1 MPRTRIVEDGP
12 AWWQLA
18 AVAAVL
24 LAIAY
29 ANGLDGAFVFDD
41 EPSVVSNL
49 SIRRLWP
56 LGPVLF
62 TSGDT
67 GRTHDGRPLVNLSFA
82 VSYAL
87 HGTWRPGLRLG
98 NLAIHLANVCLVYV
112 VTRRL
117 LGRGAG
123 PRWLESDLS
132 QQRWLAAA
140 VALLWAVHPLH
151 THVVTY
157 IVQRAE
163 SLGACF
169 ILGSFLAATVALDAG
184 SLTAVAVA
192 VILGIAGG
200 FTKETTVSILPLV
213 AAYDWA
219 YRPTF
224 AIAGDPRTGR
234 VVRGLLYSGL
244 LLNPLAIM
252 SAAALTGG
260 RGHSAGFGTAPIIDY
275 LLTQCMAVWLYI
287 GRVCWPATLVLEHG
301 DRLATFAE
309 AWPSMLAML
318 VLLSLIAVGYWRR
331 PAAFFPAV
339 AAVLLLAPSSSV
351 VPIATQTVAEH
362 RAYLASAVIVGYAVM
377 GAATFLRHLGN
388 RRTGE
393 RWLRYPLTMACVVA
407 VIATGWIGRTMLRNR
422 DFRTAETLWRQNV
435 RDCPG
440 NPRGLRNLA
449 ELFTLEQRYDGAE
462 RVYREALA
470 IPQLQTY
477 AACGLGDALRRQG
490 RFKEAR
496 EAYQLCISSD
506 AEASAAQF
514 RALAG
519 LAAAEVGLGFP
530 DRAIALINEM
540 SSPVWHGVRMAAA
553 DRWQAMGRGM
563 VFKAAAHR
571 RLGDAATADEELRRA
586 VAFAVEK
593 PSAAETIARSCDD
606 MRQFATAAILWEP
619 IAARDPS
626 VLANLAVSRIE
637 AGQIDGAIEAFEQA
651 VAAYPDEPG
660 MRANLERARE
670 IARRQADKTPASDS
684 R

>member
-1 MPRTRIVEDGP
+1 MGRPSVFQSGP
-12 AWWQLA
+12 AWWQVGG
-18 AVAAVL
+18 VAAVL

-41 EPSVVSNL
+41 EPSIVGNL

-62 TSGDT
+62 TTGDT

-82 VSYAL
+82 LSYAL

-98 NLAIHLANVCLVYV
+98 NLAVHLVNVCLVCIL
-112 VTRRL
+112 TRRL
-117 LGRGAG
+117 LGSGAA
-123 PRWLESDLS
+123 PRWLVMNLS

-169 ILGSFLAATVALDAG
+169 ILCSFLAATVALGAG
-184 SLTAVAVA
+184 SRAAVAVA
-192 VILGIAGG
+192 VAFGIVGG

-219 YRPTF
+219 YHRTF
-224 AIAGDPRTGR
+224 VIAGQRR
-234 VVRGLLYSGL
+234 VGGVIRCLLYSGL

-252 SAAALTGG
+252 AAAALTGG
-260 RGHSAGFGTAPIIDY
+260 RGHSAGFGSAPVGAY
-275 LLTQCMAVWLYI
+275 LRTQCMAVWLYI

-301 DRLATFAE
+301 DRLATFPE
-309 AWPSMLAML
+309 AWPWMVATL
-318 VLLSLIAVGYWRR
+318 VLVAGIAVGYWWR

-362 RAYLASAVIVGYAVM
+362 RAYLASAVLVGAGVV
-377 GAATFLRHLGN
+377 GAAAFI
-388 RRTGE
+388 RRVGQG
-393 RWLRYPLTMACVVA
+393 RAGDHPLWYPLTLACVVG
-407 VIATGWIGRTMLRNR
+407 VVATGWICRTVVRNR

-470 IPQLQTY
+470 IPQLTTY

-490 RFKEAR
+490 RFEEAR
-496 EAYQLCISSD
+496 DAYTFCLSS
-506 AEASAAQF
+506 AGEASAAQF

-519 LAAAEVGLGFP
+519 LAAVEVGLGAP
-530 DRAIALINEM
+530 DRALAFVDEM
-540 SSPVWHGVRMAAA
+540 SSPAWHDVRMPAS
-553 DRWQAMGRGM
+553 DRWQALGRGM
-563 VFKAAAHR
+563 VFRAAAQR
-571 RLGDAATADEELRRA
+571 RRGDREAADAELRRA
-586 VAFAVEK
+586 VAFAMEK
-593 PSAAETIARSCDD
+593 ASAAETIARACDD
-606 MRQFATAAILWEP
+606 MREFATAARLWEP

-626 VLANLAVSRIE
+626 VLANLAVSRFE
-637 AGQIDGAIEAFEQA
+637 AGQIDAAIEAFERA
-651 VAAYPDEPG
+651 VAAYPDDPG

-670 IARRQADKTPASDS
+670 IARRATGKAPASDPP
-684 R
+684 